1 MNGIFI
7 RQSFVSISFLTS
19 LVRAKRKLLNHFA
32 FIQFM
37 CDSFGYAGTSIEVC
51 RLRRGAVRW
60 QYSNQNFIFMVLQTF
75 IVKRHITWQMCVS
88 VCLNAVSSV
97 ENWEVIG
104 SCNVSCCVFRSLL
117 LASIY
122 CITLSSSFG
131 CIPSLFFSSWDEY
144 QNKRQITQRHTDT
157 HTHTRHHIDNGIGS
171 HVRTT
176 FHRFLCLYMCQTLAH
191 RLH

>member
-1 MNGIFI
+1 MNEIFI

-37 CDSFGYAGTSIEVC
+37 CDSFGYQSKYAGCAEVRFGGIE
-51 RLRRGAVRW
+51 
-60 QYSNQNFIFMVLQTF
+60 YQNFIFVVLQTF
-75 IVKRHITWQMCVS
+75 VVKRHITWQMCVS

-131 CIPSLFFSSWDEY
+131 CIPSLFFSSWDVM
-144 QNKRQITQRHTDT
+144 NTKIKDKSLSATQT
-157 HTHTRHHIDNGIGS
+157 HIHTRHHIDNGIGS

-191 RLH
+191 RL

>member
-1 MNGIFI
+1 MGFLFGKVLYRFRFSLVLLELREN
-7 RQSFVSISFLTS
+7 FLTI
-19 LVRAKRKLLNHFA
+19 LL
-32 FIQFM
+32 
-37 CDSFGYAGTSIEVC
+37 SFNLCAIHSGMLAHQSKYAGCAEVRFGGIE
-51 RLRRGAVRW
+51 
-60 QYSNQNFIFMVLQTF
+60 YQNFIFVVLQIF

-104 SCNVSCCVFRSLL
+104 SCNVICCVFWSLL

-131 CIPSLFFSSWDEY
+131 CIPSLFFSSWDVM
-144 QNKRQITQRHTDT
+144 NTKIKDKSLSATQT

-171 HVRTT
+171 HARTT